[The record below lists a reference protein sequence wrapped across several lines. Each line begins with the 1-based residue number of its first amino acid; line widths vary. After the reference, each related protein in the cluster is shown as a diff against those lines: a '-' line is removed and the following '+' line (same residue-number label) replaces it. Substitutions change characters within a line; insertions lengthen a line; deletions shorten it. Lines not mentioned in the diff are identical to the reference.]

1 VAEDPADKVYGAS
14 ARSEVLRAVAA
25 VRHDGGRSL
34 GLGGRGVRP
43 LLPEE
48 VARLE
53 QVGNRADDW
62 GRVQVADP
70 FDPHRVRDSSFHG
83 EVILGRLT
91 GRARVAGVAELPAG
105 VYRSTV
111 ANAVIGDD
119 ALVRDV
125 RLLSNYALG
134 AGAVLLDCGSI
145 TCDAGTAFGNG
156 TELPLGVEVGGREVW
171 AYAEM
176 GVGVAATVA
185 RTRRDREFLDR
196 YQAAVAEYVARA
208 FSRRGIAERG
218 AVVRN
223 TPRVHN
229 TYLGAHAQV
238 DGATLLAD
246 STLLSGEDEATRV
259 ESGACVTNSLLQWGS
274 RVATL
279 AVVDRSVLT
288 EYSSVERHG
297 KVSGSLLG
305 PNTAVA
311 GGEVT
316 ASLLG
321 PFVNCRHQ
329 SLLIATLWPEGRG
342 NVAYGANVG
351 SNHTSRS
358 PDQEFRPGEGA
369 FLGLGVNVKFPAD
382 YSRAPY
388 TVLACGVTTPPQRV
402 TFPFSLV
409 NSPAERSPG
418 VPPAY
423 NEIIPAWQL
432 TDNLFALRRAEEK
445 HRARNKARRERFRF
459 EVFRPDTVDL
469 MRDACRRLEVVRT
482 RREFYTGDDIEGIGK
497 NFLREPHRRR
507 AVGAYRFFTR
517 YYALLG
523 LKERVQTVLC
533 REGPGAIGGLLTMP
547 AEEQP
552 WEHQRQILSRVLG
565 VSDVVSGLSQLPG
578 VLEKVAQEV
587 ERSKARDDERGPRI
601 IDDYCEAHVPAAKE
615 GTVERAWE
623 ETRRLQREVR
633 ELLQE
638 LRGG

>member
-1 VAEDPADKVYGAS
+1 MTLNAFAKSLENAE
-14 ARSEVLRAVAA
+14 RI
-25 VRHDGGRSL
+25 VRN
-34 GLGGRGVRP
+34 
-43 LLPEE
+43 
-48 VARLE
+48 
-53 QVGNRADDW
+53 VG
-62 GRVQVADP
+62 
-70 FDPHRVRDSSFHG
+70 
-83 EVILGRLT
+83 
-91 GRARVAGVAELPAG
+91 
-105 VYRSTV
+105 Y
-111 ANAVIGDD
+111 
-119 ALVRDV
+119 
-125 RLLSNYALG
+125 
-134 AGAVLLDCGSI
+134 
-145 TCDAGTAFGNG
+145 
-156 TELPLGVEVGGREVW
+156 
-171 AYAEM
+171 M
-176 GVGVAATVA
+176 
-185 RTRRDREFLDR
+185 
-196 YQAAVAEYVARA
+196 AAVAKYVARA
-208 FSRRGIAERG
+208 FSRRGIVERR
-218 AVVRN
+218 AVVRD

-246 STLLSGEDEATRV
+246 CTLLSGEDEPARV

-329 SLLIATLWPEGRG
+329 ALLIATLWPEGRG

-351 SNHTSRS
+351 SNHTSRA

-369 FLGLGVNVKFPAD
+369 FLGLGVNIQFPAD
-382 YSRAPY
+382 FSRAPY
-388 TVLACGVTTPPQRV
+388 TVLACGVTTLPQRV

-409 NSPAERSPG
+409 NSPSVRPPG
-418 VPPAY
+418 IPPAY

-459 EVFRPDTVDL
+459 EVFRADTVDL
-469 MRDACRRLEVVRT
+469 MRDACRRLEEVRT
-482 RREFYTGDDIEGIGK
+482 PREFYTGDDIEGLGK
-497 NFLREPHRRR
+497 NFLREARRKQ
-507 AVGAYRFFTR
+507 AVAAYRFFTR

-523 LKERVQTVLC
+523 LKDRVQTVLC
-533 REGPGAIGGLLTMP
+533 SEDPSALGGLLATP

-552 WEHQRQILSRVLG
+552 WEHQRRVLTGELG
-565 VSDVVSGLSQLPG
+565 VNDVGSGLSQLLG
-578 VLEKVAQEV
+578 VQEKVAQDV

-601 IDDYCEAHVPAAKE
+601 IEGYSEAHVPAAKE
-615 GTVERAWE
+615 GLVERAWE
-623 ETRRLQREVR
+623 ETCRLQREVR
-633 ELLQE
+633 ELLQA
-638 LRGG
+638 LTGGA